1 MQSSTVPARFPGPSG
16 QSGGNPGGNPSS
28 KAGSKAGSKA
38 RAVRPTSGSAPRG
51 GRAAT
56 LRLVRPGESGTTTAE
71 YTVVTAAAVA
81 FGALLLKL
89 LTGSW
94 GQKILETAFREVI
107 KMLGF

>member
-1 MQSSTVPARFPGPSG
+1 MATVPRRDATESTTG
-16 QSGGNPGGNPSS
+16 
-28 KAGSKAGSKA
+28 
-38 RAVRPTSGSAPRG
+38 PTSDDQPRD
-51 GRAAT
+51 RAT
-56 LRLVRPGESGTTTAE
+56 PRLRLVHSTTTLPEPRKRKAASRRTQDEAGTTTAE

-94 GQKILETAFREVI
+94 GERILETAFREVI

>member
-1 MQSSTVPARFPGPSG
+1 MHSSADPARFPGLS
-16 QSGGNPGGNPSS
+16 QYRSNKFSNNPGGNASDV
-28 KAGSKAGSKA
+28 
-38 RAVRPTSGSAPRG
+38 RA
-51 GRAAT
+51 GRAAPSAT
-56 LRLVRPGESGTTTAE
+56 GPVLAPRVRRGTRLRLVQPDESGTTTAE

-94 GQKILETAFREVI
+94 GEKILETAFREVI

>member
-1 MQSSTVPARFPGPSG
+1 MSETPTAQSDAPEPDSRPHLVLLRGD
-16 QSGGNPGGNPSS
+16 GGGSDVGG
-28 KAGSKAGSKA
+28 
-38 RAVRPTSGSAPRG
+38 G
-51 GRAAT
+51 GGDGDDDDDGTDGWFDEA
-56 LRLVRPGESGTTTAE
+56 GTTTAE

-107 KMLGF
+107 RMLGF